1 MKERTTLVGRV
12 VKAAVGAVTR
22 LTSRR
27 VITAVRFRCGGLV
40 EGAAACAQ
48 LRTPSEGGR
57 TEEEEEE
64 DDNIY
69 FASDSRRRGAVLSA
83 VLVKTIL

>member
-57 TEEEEEE
+57 TEEEEE